1 MKKRSSYWQILPYL
15 RPQVLALFLAL
26 LCTLLLAS
34 LWPILLWLT
43 GKIVAGA
50 SSGNASD
57 LGHRASVIAVIF
69 CVRGAFQY
77 TRDILVARASLQFV
91 SRLRRKIYA
100 HLQTLS
106 VDFFARVQTGDLSY
120 RLTED
125 IERLGEVVNKFFQDF
140 IPNAVLLVALFGYMF
155 YVSWFLSVV
164 GILVVPAIG
173 LLFAVFGDQLLKYA
187 HLAQDRIARLVST
200 LTETFQGQKAIQAF
214 AVEDYHRKLFAE
226 KVEGIRQA
234 SYRAENFKA
243 FQFMVVGF
251 SQGMGVALLFF
262 LASWQISRGKLTIS
276 EFISYLAAVAALIEP
291 ISQITKNFHLFKQGQ
306 ASLSRVFELFEI
318 RPKVLQK
325 ASARI
330 LESVAGKIEYRGV
343 FFTYDNDQSILRDI
357 DLVVQAGE
365 TIALVGPSGA
375 GKTTLVNL
383 LSRFHDPDRGQ
394 ILIDDVD
401 IREFRVKSL
410 RRQIGI
416 VFQETL
422 LLSGTIAQ
430 NIAFGAEDATMEV
443 IEKAARIA
451 NAHQFISE
459 LPRGYQTYIN
469 EGGTGLS
476 GGQRQKIAIARAIFS
491 DPKILIFDEATSALD
506 SESEY
511 LIQEALQKIMRDR
524 TVLIIAHRLS
534 TVRAAD
540 RIFFLEKGQIVESG
554 SHEELVARD
563 GRYARLQLFSN

>member
-15 RPQVLALFLAL
+15 RPQVLDLFLAL

-214 AVEDYHRKLFAE
+214 AVEDYHGKLFAE

-365 TIALVGPSGA
+365 TIALVGPAGA

-430 NIAFGAEDATMEV
+430 NIAFGAENATMEV

-540 RIFFLEKGQIVESG
+540 RLFFLEKGQIVESG
-554 SHEELVARD
+554 SHEELLARD